1 MKNYIIRDNSFK
13 YDITNTG
20 SPKVGGK
27 VNIYDNKNYT
37 FRYTTAGGKSISQDE
52 MSPNLKEHIKR
63 LKIPPAY
70 QNVKINLNGD
80 EDILAIGIDAKG
92 RPQYI
97 YNKAFTEKNEDKKY
111 YNLIEFG
118 RQYKRIMARI
128 NADLTG
134 ENCIDKEIATVLKI
148 ISECNFRIGNDLY
161 KENYNSYGVSTLESK
176 HVRINGDNI
185 DISFIGKKGVH
196 NKCSIKHKKLSR
208 NLRHKKKLTKSKSKS
223 SKGLFNISNQ
233 QINSYLKDFGDFSS
247 KNFRTWNANI
257 EYIFNIQQVDEDF
270 GRSGED
276 VSDYNRKVLSN
287 RAVDQVAEQLHHTSS
302 VCKKKYIDKYL
313 IDMYINDNAEFYKE
327 FKIKG
332 NRNKNLI
339 IEQFIQYLK
348 RSFS

>member
-1 MKNYIIRDNSFK
+1 MKKYIIRENSFK
-13 YDITNTG
+13 HDLHKSKTG
-20 SPKVGGK
+20 GDA
-27 VNIYDNKNYT
+27 NIYDDKNYT
-37 FRYTTAGGKSISQDE
+37 FVYKTSGGGIISAED
-52 MSPNLKEHIKR
+52 MSPNLKRHIKL

-70 QNVKINLNGD
+70 NNVKINLNGD
-80 EDILAIGIDAKG
+80 QDVLAIGIDSKG

-97 YNKAFTEKNEDKKY
+97 YNKTFTDKNEDKKY
-111 YNLIEFG
+111 FNLIEFG
-118 RQYKRIMARI
+118 RQYKKIMTRI

-134 ENCIDKEIATVLKI
+134 QNCIDKEIATVLKI

-176 HVRINGDNI
+176 HVKINGENI

-196 NKCSIKHKKLSR
+196 NKCSIKHRKLSR
-208 NLRHKKKLTKSKSKS
+208 NLRHKKNLSKSKSKS
-223 SKGLFNISNQ
+223 NKGLFNISNQ

-257 EYIFNIQQVDEDF
+257 EYIFNIQEFDEEYRSDCDMSIH
-270 GRSGED
+270 GR
-276 VSDYNRKVLSN
+276 KIISN
-287 RAVDQVAEQLHHTSS
+287 KAAQKVAEQLHHTAA
-302 VCKKKYIDKYL
+302 VCKKNYIDRHL
-313 IDMYINDNAEFYKE
+313 IDLYINDGDQFYKS

-339 IEQFIQYLK
+339 IEEFIQYLK